1 MLRIS
6 QFQELMKQLYY
17 TRDQKRG
24 AEKTYIW
31 LVEEIGELARTFNK
45 PIDKN
50 EVEAEFAD
58 IIAWLSSLA
67 NLLDVD
73 LERAVTQ
80 KYPNKCPRCGKN
92 PCKCE
97 FR

>member
-1 MLRIS
+1 MRIS
-6 QFQELMKQLYY
+6 QFQELMKQLYF

-31 LVEEIGELARTFNK
+31 LVEEIGELASSFNK

-50 EVEAEFAD
+50 EVESEFAD

-73 LERAVTQ
+73 LESAVTK
-80 KYPNKCPRCGKN
+80 KYPNKCPRCEKN
-92 PCKCE
+92 PCNCN

>member
-1 MLRIS
+1 MRIL
-6 QFQELMKQLYY
+6 QFQELMKQLYFA
-17 TRDQKRG
+17 RDKKRG

-31 LVEEIGELARTFNK
+31 LVEEVGELARTFNK

-50 EVEAEFAD
+50 EVESEFAD

-67 NLLDVD
+67 NLLNID
-73 LERAVTQ
+73 LESAVMK
-80 KYPNKCPRCGKN
+80 KYPNKCPRCNNN
-92 PCKCE
+92 PCSCE